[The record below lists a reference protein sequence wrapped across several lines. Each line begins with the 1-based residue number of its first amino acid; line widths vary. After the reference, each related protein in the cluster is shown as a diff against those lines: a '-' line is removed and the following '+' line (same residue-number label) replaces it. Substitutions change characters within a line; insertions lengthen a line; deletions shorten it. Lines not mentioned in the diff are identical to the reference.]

1 MLLDK
6 ELKQGDVLTIKMTSG
21 EEIIGRFHEETITHM
36 VLVKPHMLIPSANG
50 QLGMAPALFSA
61 DPAENVRVNKSAI
74 AIQTKTVKDLA
85 DQYISSTTG
94 LKLARTI

>member
-1 MLLDK
+1 MLIEK
-6 ELKQGDVLTIKMTSG
+6 EYKLNDVLTLKMVSG
-21 EEIIGRFHEETITHM
+21 EEIIGRFGEETITQL
-36 VLVKPHMLIPSANG
+36 VLIKPFLLMPSPNG

-74 AIQTKTVKDLA
+74 AMQTRTVKDLA

-94 LKLARTI
+94 LTLARTL